1 MKTRLLSFAA
11 IAMTFFVLKG
21 QEQNTEKAFRVY
33 GFIKLNATY
42 DFRDLGGSDL
52 FKPSSIPVPQV
63 NPRNPDFFMSAK
75 QSRVGLEFKKETGIG
90 NVKAVLEVDFH
101 DTATGIGGLARI
113 RHAYLQWKG
122 LTVGQT
128 WSTFYDIQARPH
140 IVDFEGANSSTL
152 NRAPLIRYEF
162 EAGSTGTLA
171 LAIENPAEQITL
183 TGDAQAEN
191 LNMPD
196 IIAAYKVRWNQ
207 DKDFLKFA
215 ALVRQLR
222 FSTVDEPTN
231 DETGWGVMLSGKL
244 ATFKKDNIKFQAV
257 GGQGI
262 ARYIE
267 GVRGLGYDGIF
278 DETTNNLETLGIYGG
293 FISYQIFWGTKWNS
307 SLVLGTTRLED
318 NELLA
323 ENDLKDSNYG
333 SLNLFYE
340 PIKSLSFGLEYLHG
354 KRENIDGNS
363 ATANRVQMGAMLKF

>member
-11 IAMTFFVLKG
+11 IALTFFTLKG
-21 QEQNTEKAFRVY
+21 QEQDTEKAFRVY

-52 FKPSSIPVPQV
+52 FKPSSITVPQI

-90 NVKAVLEVDFH
+90 DVKAVLEVDFH

-152 NRAPLIRYEF
+152 NRAPMIRYEF
-162 EAGSTGTLA
+162 KAGPTGKISFA
-171 LAIENPAEQITL
+171 LENPVEQITL
-183 TGDAQAEN
+183 TGDAQTEN

-196 IIAAYKVRWNQ
+196 VIGAYKVRWNQ
-207 DKDFLKFA
+207 SKDFLKFA

-231 DETGWGVMLSGKL
+231 DETGWGIMLSGKL
-244 ATFKKDNIKFQAV
+244 NTFKKDNIKFQAV

-278 DETTNNLETLGIYGG
+278 DETTNSLETLSIYGG
-293 FISYQIFWGTKWNS
+293 FISYQHFWGTKWNS
-307 SLVLGTTRLED
+307 TLVLGTTRLED
-318 NELLA
+318 NNLLVG
-323 ENDLKDSNYG
+323 NDLKDSNYG
-333 SLNLFYE
+333 ALNLFYE

-363 ATANRVQMGAMLKF
+363 ADANRVQMGAMLKF